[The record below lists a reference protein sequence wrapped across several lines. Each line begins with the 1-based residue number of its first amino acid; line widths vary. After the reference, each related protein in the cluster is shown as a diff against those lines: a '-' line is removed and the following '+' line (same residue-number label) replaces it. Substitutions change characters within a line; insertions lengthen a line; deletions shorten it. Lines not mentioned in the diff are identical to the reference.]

1 MAGSKSTNKKGR
13 AFKIP
18 KKGLLGKPGFTV
30 KSTAAWRLR
39 EIEVYDKSLEKPED
53 DSIVTVNKR
62 LMTSKSDHTA
72 TFNLQSSKDKADALN
87 KKKLLHRLQPTASP
101 MQAALQ
107 NSQNGSTEVVMHG
120 QNIRLPTFIIASR
133 AASQAAEAAAN
144 ADTSDDPD
152 YEDDSYADLQ
162 QDHPIFSQHRV
173 ADDPAAQNLHASLD
187 AADLSIDEAT
197 PYQHPPADTVE
208 GDQHADEFE
217 TETAFV
223 ELLRINKV
231 TADWEALLKCNRLYL
246 PSAAL
251 GRIQEFTNQV
261 IDTLTL
267 EEKRGQFV
275 LLLQAMGNAARA
287 HTDHAT
293 HVPKQA
299 NSKGIIAYSD
309 ELTRLIRLEKAA
321 WSNLG
326 DLVYNSVKRAQL
338 LANASQINHFNQRRD
353 TEIVAAAA
361 RSANIASKATVR
373 KTNKW
378 AGSSKPETY
387 DIKSPIVEWLNQHTP
402 GLQAQFDDANQVTEF
417 TGFMP
422 KEFTNDIIVLSQK
435 YAENYLSI

>member
-1 MAGSKSTNKKGR
+1 M
-13 AFKIP
+13 
-18 KKGLLGKPGFTV
+18 
-30 KSTAAWRLR
+30 
-39 EIEVYDKSLEKPED
+39 
-53 DSIVTVNKR
+53 
-62 LMTSKSDHTA
+62 
-72 TFNLQSSKDKADALN
+72 
-87 KKKLLHRLQPTASP
+87 
-101 MQAALQ
+101 
-107 NSQNGSTEVVMHG
+107 
-120 QNIRLPTFIIASR
+120 
-133 AASQAAEAAAN
+133 
-144 ADTSDDPD
+144 
-152 YEDDSYADLQ
+152 
-162 QDHPIFSQHRV
+162 
-173 ADDPAAQNLHASLD
+173 DDPAVQNLHASLD

-321 WSNLG
+321 WSTSAIWHTNPSNVHSCWPTLRRSTTSISAAT
-326 DLVYNSVKRAQL
+326 LKSLPQL
-338 LANASQINHFNQRRD
+338 LDLPTLPAKPLSERPTNGLAVASLRRM
-353 TEIVAAAA
+353 TSN
-361 RSANIASKATVR
+361 RP
-373 KTNKW
+373 
-378 AGSSKPETY
+378 SS
-387 DIKSPIVEWLNQHTP
+387 N
-402 GLQAQFDDANQVTEF
+402 G
-417 TGFMP
+417 
-422 KEFTNDIIVLSQK
+422 
-435 YAENYLSI
+435 